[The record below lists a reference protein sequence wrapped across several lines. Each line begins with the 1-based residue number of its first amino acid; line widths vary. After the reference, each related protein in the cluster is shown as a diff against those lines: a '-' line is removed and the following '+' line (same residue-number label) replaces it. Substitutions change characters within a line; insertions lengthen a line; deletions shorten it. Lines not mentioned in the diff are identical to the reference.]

1 MRQMSCAL
9 CSRAVA
15 LLLPGDPTAPSC
27 LPCCSTAPACL
38 QPGSRL
44 EFVIND
50 GGSDWDKPGHGA
62 SNYVAVEPGTYRVK
76 NGKLT
81 RLA

>member
-1 MRQMSCAL
+1 MTDHPTY
-9 CSRAVA
+9 
-15 LLLPGDPTAPSC
+15 LLIPTPS
-27 LPCCSTAPACL
+27 LYFSTAFPARL

>member
-1 MRQMSCAL
+1 MP
-9 CSRAVA
+9 A
-15 LLLPGDPTAPSC
+15 LLLRMPAVVCAC
-27 LPCCSTAPACL
+27 LPTLHCHRSCSGPPRLPACL

-62 SNYVAVEPGTYRVK
+62 SNYVAEEPGTYRVK
-76 NGKLT
+76 SGKLT